1 MMASYKP
8 YPGPEFSRR
17 SIYTLPFVTDF
28 DFGSFYRWARETRET
43 HAVAFSNLNTI
54 ACMIRDSAFKKG
66 MRKFDFVLPDGSS
79 IQLLFRLFGLGRIKR
94 FAGETVMSKM
104 VRQDRE
110 LVHFF
115 VGSTDEVLGKICVRA
130 KKENPSIKIG
140 GTYSPPYEKQFSE
153 ETNAQILEAIHSAK
167 PDVVWV
173 GFGCPK
179 QEAWIAENKLSMPGV
194 RLILGVGA
202 AFDFYSGQVKR
213 APSFFQKY
221 GIEFLYRLVMQ
232 PRKTWPRVFR
242 DPLLVLAHFEELR
255 EPQGVNR

>member
-1 MMASYKP
+1 MAFYSNF
-8 YPGPEFSRR
+8 PGPEFVRR
-17 SIYTLPFVTDF
+17 SIYTLPFVTNFDF
-28 DFGSFYRWARETRET
+28 DTFYRWILEARET
-43 HAVAFSNLNTI
+43 HGVAFSNLNTI
-54 ACMIRDSAFKKG
+54 ACMIRDSSFKKK

-79 IQLLFRLFGLGRIKR
+79 IVLLFKLFGLGRIKR

-104 VRQDRE
+104 LRQDRE

-115 VGSTDEVLGKICVRA
+115 VGSTDKVLEKICARA
-130 KKENPSIKIG
+130 KRENPSIKLG
-140 GTYSPPYEKQFSE
+140 GAYSPPYEKQFCE
-153 ETNAQILEAIHSAK
+153 ETNAKILEAINFAK

-179 QEAWIAENKLSMPGV
+179 QEAWIAKNKLSMPSV

-213 APSFFQKY
+213 APSLFQKY
-221 GIEFLYRLVMQ
+221 GIEFLYRLIMQ
-232 PRKTWPRVFR
+232 PRKTWPRVFM
-242 DPLLVLAHFEELR
+242 DPLLVLAHLDELR